1 MRIKEMVRFVRN
13 AVNEL
18 GVRLAS
24 WEGGNMRNAIHSRLK
39 LFWHCHR
46 AKLQL

>member
-1 MRIKEMVRFVRN
+1 MVRFVRN

-24 WEGGNMRNAIHSRLK
+24 WEGGNMRNAIPS
-39 LFWHCHR
+39 
-46 AKLQL
+46 KLQLCSVAMPKQLQP